1 MYESLHRSAEECDR
15 KPQADTSK
23 EILEA
28 LNVADVQAKP
38 YEGSESK
45 KKVAKIRE
53 SKIILEPQK
62 KEVPSTPNS
71 RRHDRSKEERKSEKE
86 EKKNSL
92 EDIIEEY
99 SNEDE
104 NKKVEL
110 KFPEILKQG
119 EEAEQPTP
127 LRSKTA
133 QLQKKEKTT
142 TPEGKSPGHA
152 KKGEK
157 KNEAKNKRR
166 KREHAGEEKKKE
178 IENKKTKSSRR
189 ELIQKEVE
197 NKKPKSGRH
206 ELIQKEIENKKPKS
220 GRHELIQK
228 EIENKK
234 TKSSRHEVIQKE
246 EPEESKTVDIYLCG
260 FSQPTKN
267 LTASQTPPL
276 DKPKP
281 KPAKRSPVEAKHEVK
296 AKNTGKHSPRK
307 HKSPKKKEP
316 KESTHKRKQK

>member
-142 TPEGKSPGHA
+142 TPEGK
-152 KKGEK
+152 K
-157 KNEAKNKRR
+157 
-166 KREHAGEEKKKE
+166 
-178 IENKKTKSSRR
+178 
-189 ELIQKEVE
+189 VE

-281 KPAKRSPVEAKHEVK
+281 KPAKRSPVEAKHEV
-296 AKNTGKHSPRK
+296 
-307 HKSPKKKEP
+307 SPKKKEP